1 MEPKCNLNE
10 SRFDPSSEKD
20 FYKII
25 EDCSDVEVDV

>member
-1 MEPKCNLNE
+1 MSPKYAE
-10 SRFDPSSEKD
+10 SNVNQEAEKD